1 MQSYLLVGDY
11 GIEKE
16 KLLKKLSLNPIDFE
30 ITKVSDIRS
39 LQKLTS
45 LSTNIKTA
53 FVLKNFENASIE
65 AQNAFLKS
73 LEEPPKNVFFLL
85 LAQKKD
91 NILDTIISRC
101 EVLEIPVKKDYQK
114 DLAEKFA
121 ESQVGQK
128 FLILSK
134 IKDRTEA
141 VFFLKNLILF
151 NHSLFIKKGSKK
163 YLNLIKKADK
173 ILFAIENQNGNIK
186 IHLASLMV

>member
-1 MQSYLLVGDY
+1 MQSYLLIGDD
-11 GIEKE
+11 ENQKE
-16 KLLKKLSLNPIDFE
+16 KLLKKLNLNPIDFE

-53 FVLKNFENASIE
+53 FVLKKFEKASIE

-73 LEEPPKNVFFLL
+73 LEEPPKNVFYIL

-101 EVLEIPVKKDYQK
+101 EVLEIPNKKDYQK
-114 DLAEKFA
+114 DTVEKFTKA
-121 ESQVGQK
+121 NVGQK

-134 IKDRTEA
+134 IKDRKEA
-141 VFFLKNLILF
+141 VFFLKNLIQF
-151 NHSLFIKKGSKK
+151 YHSLFTTEGDKKYLKLIKKG
-163 YLNLIKKADK
+163 DK
-173 ILFAIENQNGNIK
+173 VLFAIENQNGNIK